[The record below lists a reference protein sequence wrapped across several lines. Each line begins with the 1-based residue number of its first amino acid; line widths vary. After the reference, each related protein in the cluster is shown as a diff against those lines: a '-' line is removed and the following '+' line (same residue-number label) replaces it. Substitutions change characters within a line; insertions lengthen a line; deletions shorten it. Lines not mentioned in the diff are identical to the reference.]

1 MEGKREVKEHKE
13 LFKNALWLF
22 SSKSA
27 KSVITAVETII
38 LARILGVDKFGQLSI
53 IIAYVAIINRF
64 VDFRVW
70 EGLIKYVGEYLEKN
84 DKEKAL
90 SVIKLS
96 YCIDFVSGTSAF
108 IISVILA
115 FFATSFFNLQANS
128 IELIVIYSLSL
139 FINTANTTSEA
150 IFRVFNEFKKITYL
164 STFEASIRLIFVVA
178 ALYMDYGLVGVLSA
192 YVAASAIG
200 FINRQ
205 YFVGIVL
212 KGEGIKFW
220 VKGKVKYLQGR
231 YREIMW
237 FFFNTTVGGT
247 LRIADDNYLGVLAL
261 GHYFGSDLAG
271 LYKIA
276 RSSIKIMTR
285 FVDPLYEAIYPK
297 MVEMITRKTYDDL
310 RNIINYAVKN
320 LYKFTL
326 PVAALILIFAGYILD
341 IIFGQEYVT
350 AANTMRVIAVGAI
363 VNQIAFWISPVL
375 LAMNKVGVRTFYN
388 IMEMVIYVIL
398 LIVLIPRFGLIGAGY
413 AYLFNR
419 VAVSIIGIALFNYYF
434 KTNLSTSP

>member
-1 MEGKREVKEHKE
+1 MEGKREVNEHKE

-38 LARILGVDKFGQLSI
+38 LARILGVDQFGLLSI
-53 IIAYVAIINRF
+53 VIAYVGIISRF

-70 EGLIKYVGEYLEKN
+70 EGLIKYVGEYLEKK
-84 DKEKAL
+84 DKEKVA

-96 YCIDFVSGTSAF
+96 YCIDFVSGSAAF
-108 IISVILA
+108 IISVLLA

-128 IELIVIYSLSL
+128 VELIIIYSFSL
-139 FINTANTTSEA
+139 FINTANTSSEA
-150 IFRVFNEFKKITYL
+150 VFRVFNQFKKITYL

-178 ALYMDYGLVGVLSA
+178 ALYMGFGLVGVLYA
-192 YVAASAIG
+192 YVATSAIG

-205 YFVGIVL
+205 YFVGRVL
-212 KGEGIKFW
+212 RSEGIKFW
-220 VKGKVKYLQGR
+220 VKGRVRYLEGR

-261 GHYFGSDLAG
+261 GHYFGTDLAG

-276 RSSIKIMTR
+276 RSSIKVMTR

-297 MVEMITRKTYDDL
+297 MVEMISRKTYDDL
-310 RNIINYAVKN
+310 KNIIDYAVKN
-320 LYKFTL
+320 LFKFTL
-326 PVAALILIFAGYILD
+326 PVGAVILIFAGYILD

-363 VNQIAFWISPVL
+363 VNQLAFWISPVL

-388 IMEMVIYVIL
+388 MVEMVIYVAL
-398 LIVLIPRFGLIGAGY
+398 LIILIPRFGLIGAGY

-419 VAVSIIGIALFNYYF
+419 IAVSVIGIALFKHYF
-434 KTNLSTSP
+434 NKLRLSG